1 MPNSKN
7 SNLRCPLPP
16 VGADPD
22 SLRQFE
28 GSQTPKS
35 RVFPAI
41 PQTSGTAVTETG
53 GGSSSSSSGGGGSA
67 ATAVTSKTV
76 VVSIN
81 TLVFSA
87 YATVPISRSFQLLYI
102 SSNRPVCVRLYGS
115 ATARQLD
122 AGRQIDAP
130 APAEVTQGMIIDT
143 VLDTSPF
150 LWLCQ
155 NIMGSNQDTNQV
167 QQIYLN
173 ALNINPETQSGVQIT
188 LCYVP
193 LET

>member
-1 MPNSKN
+1 
-7 SNLRCPLPP
+7 
-16 VGADPD
+16 
-22 SLRQFE
+22 
-28 GSQTPKS
+28 
-35 RVFPAI
+35 
-41 PQTSGTAVTETG
+41 
-53 GGSSSSSSGGGGSA
+53 
-67 ATAVTSKTV
+67 
-76 VVSIN
+76 
-81 TLVFSA
+81 
-87 YATVPISRSFQLLYI
+87 
-102 SSNRPVCVRLYGS
+102 VCVRLYGS